1 MNSFKMN
8 PNNIVQRKANKEIRL
23 VHNEWYEL
31 NKKLFKSILLLQ
43 LDIRLTMDYLCLI
56 LSIMLHIRQLTSKD
70 TFAGIEIGSYISNLA
85 FRQMVNGMFAFDKY
99 ICIKHECKVRRC
111 YLQI

>member
-31 NKKLFKSILLLQ
+31 KKKIIQKYSFA
-43 LDIRLTMDYLCLI
+43 
-56 LSIMLHIRQLTSKD
+56 TS
-70 TFAGIEIGSYISNLA
+70 
-85 FRQMVNGMFAFDKY
+85 
-99 ICIKHECKVRRC
+99 
-111 YLQI
+111 